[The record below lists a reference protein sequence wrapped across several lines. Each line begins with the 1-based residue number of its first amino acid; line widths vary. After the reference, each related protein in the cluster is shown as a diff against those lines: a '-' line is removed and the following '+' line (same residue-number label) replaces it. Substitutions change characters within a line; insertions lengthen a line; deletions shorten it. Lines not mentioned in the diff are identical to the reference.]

1 MKASILLAIKR
12 EQRNRRSN
20 QLSDGLHGKRETKSL
35 SDAVITH
42 VTQVTVEDAPM
53 TEVEDVPMT
62 KLEEPATEDT
72 RSLREIWKQECDVG
86 ISYKTF
92 LQRVQTQKWDL
103 QKALHTPKA
112 R

>member
-12 EQRNRRSN
+12 EQRNRRS
-20 QLSDGLHGKRETKSL
+20 DGFHEGLHATLETKASQ
-35 SDAVITH
+35 DAVITH

-53 TEVEDVPMT
+53 TE
-62 KLEEPATEDT
+62 LEEPATEDT
-72 RSLREIWKQECDVG
+72 RSLREIWDQECDVF

-92 LQRVQTQKWDL
+92 LQRVKTQKWDL

>member
-12 EQRNRRSN
+12 EQRNRRSDGFH
-20 QLSDGLHGKRETKSL
+20 DGLHSKQATKASQ
-35 SDAVITH
+35 DAVITH
-42 VTQVTVEDAPM
+42 VTQVTVEEPA
-53 TEVEDVPMT
+53 PMT

-72 RSLREIWKQECDVG
+72 RSLREIWDQECDVF

-92 LQRVQTQKWDL
+92 LQRVKTQKWDL

>member
-12 EQRNRRSN
+12 EQRNRRS
-20 QLSDGLHGKRETKSL
+20 DGFHEGLHDKRAEKST
-35 SDAVITH
+35 SDADITY
-42 VTQVTVEDAPM
+42 VTQVTVEDPAP
-53 TEVEDVPMT
+53 VT
-62 KLEEPATEDT
+62 KLEESTEDV
-72 RSLREIWKQECDVG
+72 RSLREIWEQECDGG

-92 LQRVQTQKWDL
+92 LQRLQTQKWDL